1 MPGCVLEEQLGK
13 VTKEDLALQSRPG
26 GEVEAYA

>member
-1 MPGCVLEEQLGK
+1 MPGCVLEELGK

-26 GEVEAYA
+26 GEVAAYA